1 MFGGWIGVMV
11 SRAGWIFDQTDVVA
25 LPVWAAVV
33 VAAFVVVGC
42 ALAFVRGWTDDR
54 GAMMGR
60 VALVLVAALVGL
72 VVIDQVVRR
81 DLSGERQALAARA
94 QALSARATMP
104 GSALACLDA
113 MAGETVETA
122 CERALFATPEAAAAA
137 VSYVDAQLSLL
148 AAGSQ
153 QLRRGDRGHEGMLAN
168 LRRAAELDRFGI
180 VAHVLAVGHGCTPE
194 QCAAFA
200 LLHDASRVRLNM
212 VGRSYDTIVNRHM
225 AAWPAA
231 GSPAVAANAPPAVAE
246 APASAP
252 LAGVKLPNNLFLPSS
267 SSIPAVSIM
276 NAEPTGSP
284 QDTTGSTQA
293 PTPTLPRK
301 PQAQARPQGNSPAAA
316 RPAPAA
322 PAPSGQ

>member
-1 MFGGWIGVMV
+1 MLDRIAQWAALDLTG
-11 SRAGWIFDQTDVVA
+11 VVA
-25 LPVWAAVV
+25 LPVWAI
-33 VAAFVVVGC
+33 AA
-42 ALAFVRGWTDDR
+42 ALAI
-54 GAMMGR
+54 A
-60 VALVLVAALVGL
+60 VLVAMLALMRAGADGRSLPAAVLVLIAVVGACWWVGDYL
-72 VVIDQVVRR
+72 ARR
-81 DLSGERQALAARA
+81 DRAAEQRVLDARVFELATRA
-94 QALSARATMP
+94 FMP
-104 GSALACLDA
+104 GSALGCLDPLVA
-113 MAGETVETA
+113 ETMEDTCEKTIFASPEATAAAISYVAAQLAVLGSAGEH
-122 CERALFATPEAAAAA
+122 AA
-137 VSYVDAQLSLL
+137 DP
-148 AAGSQ
+148 
-153 QLRRGDRGHEGMLAN
+153 GMLA
-168 LRRAAELDRFGI
+168 LRRALEADRFGI

-194 QCAAFA
+194 QCPAFA

-212 VGRSYDTIVNRHM
+212 AGRSYDTIVNRHM

-246 APASAP
+246 APANAP

-284 QDTTGSTQA
+284 HDTTGSTQA

>member
-1 MFGGWIGVMV
+1 ML
-11 SRAGWIFDQTDVVA
+11 SRTGWIFDQADVVA

-33 VAAFVVVGC
+33 VAALIVVGC

-54 GAMMGR
+54 GAIAMMGR

-81 DLSGERQALAARA
+81 DLAGDRQAVAARA
-94 QALSARATMP
+94 QALSARAIMP

-122 CERALFATPEAAAAA
+122 CEKALFATPEATAAA
-137 VSYVDAQLSLL
+137 VAYVDAQLSLL

-153 QLRRGDRGHEGMLAN
+153 QWRRGDRSHEGMLAN
-168 LRRAAELDRFGI
+168 LRRAAELDRFGL
-180 VAHVLAVGHGCTPE
+180 VAHVLSVGHGCTPE

-212 VGRSYDTIVNRHM
+212 AERSYDAIINRHA

-231 GSPAVAANAPPAVAE
+231 GSPPVAGNAPPAVAE
-246 APASAP
+246 APAGAP
-252 LAGVKLPNNLFLPSS
+252 LAGAKLPNNLFLPSS

-276 NAEPTGSP
+276 NAEPTASP
-284 QDTTGSTQA
+284 HDTTGSTQ
-293 PTPTLPRK
+293 PPPPRK
-301 PQAQARPQGNSPAAA
+301 PQAQARPQANSPTAA
-316 RPAPAA
+316 RPAPTP
-322 PAPSGQ
+322 PAPRDP